1 MAVTPSSLTTISGL
15 LKQFYEK
22 PENIKNV
29 MISAGPLTA
38 RLLEKSMKDF
48 DGINMPLPIITASGG
63 GVGSQIASV
72 SVNTATLAVNINAI
86 DPLTGTAFPWVK
98 CSIDGIS
105 NTAPTQQTIQLFPGI
120 SATLAAA
127 NTIQINNLVPVTF
140 QVAASL
146 TMVTTAAQTGVVSSK
161 IGGSKLW

>member
-29 MISAGPLTA
+29 MISAGPLAA

-63 GVGSQIASV
+63 GVGSQIATV
-72 SVNTATLAVNINAI
+72 SVNSSPASTQNFLLTRGSQWAVGQI
-86 DPLTGTAFPWVK
+86 G
-98 CSIDGIS
+98 
-105 NTAPTQQTIQLFPGI
+105 QQVLE
-120 SATLAAA
+120 A
-127 NTIQINNLVPVTF
+127 
-140 QVAASL
+140 
-146 TMVTTAAQTGVVSSK
+146 
-161 IGGSKLW
+161 